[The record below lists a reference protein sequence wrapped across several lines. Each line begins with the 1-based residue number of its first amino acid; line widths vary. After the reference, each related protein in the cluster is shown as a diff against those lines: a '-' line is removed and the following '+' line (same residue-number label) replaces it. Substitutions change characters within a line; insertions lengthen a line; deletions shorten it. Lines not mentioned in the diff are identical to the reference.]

1 MSTSGWCV
9 DLRGV
14 NPESRGIASYAR
26 NLCNGLAEFSG
37 TSGCQGFLA
46 DASLSGWDDLK
57 LSRVDRLARGL
68 RLLPDLFVNRLVGG
82 SYVGVIHDL
91 IPLECT
97 DLDWR
102 SRKHKWLG
110 VWSRWMRRRAA
121 HAKALICVS
130 HATASSVRTFWPE
143 LESKIT
149 VIHEGVPRPCVDPV
163 RPAEITEP
171 GFVLMVARRDPHKN
185 LPRAIRAWS
194 QVDAQQLIIVGS
206 PDKRYPEVDASINQ
220 SKRRSHIIVLPYV
233 TESELEWLY
242 GNASA
247 LLFPSLVEGFGLPP
261 MEAALRS
268 CPVISSD
275 CGAVPELLQGQ
286 YRSINPKSE
295 TCIAQALTEVALRRP
310 SYRNPVIPALR
321 EHARKVVDLIDLK
334 IAEGSQA

>member
-1 MSTSGWCV
+1 MTSSGWWV

-14 NPESRGIASYAR
+14 DPDSRGIASYAR
-26 NLCNGLAEFSG
+26 NLCNGLAEVPG
-37 TSGCQGFLA
+37 ESGCQGFLA
-46 DASLSGWDDLK
+46 NGPLSGWNDLK
-57 LSRVDRLARGL
+57 LSRVDRMPRGL

-91 IPLECT
+91 IPLECM

-102 SRKHKWLG
+102 SRKHQWLG

-121 HAKALICVS
+121 KAKALICVS
-130 HATASSVRTFWPE
+130 RATASSVRTFWPE
-143 LESKIT
+143 LENKIT
-149 VIHEGVPRPCVDPV
+149 VIHEGVARPCVEPV
-163 RPAEITEP
+163 QPAGITEP

-185 LPRAIRAWS
+185 LPRAVRAWS
-194 QVDAQQLIIVGS
+194 QVDAPQLVIVGS
-206 PDKRYPEVDASINQ
+206 PDKRYPEVDASINL
-220 SKRRSHIIVLPYV
+220 SKRRSHIVELPDV

-275 CGAVPELLQGQ
+275 CGAVPELLKNQ
-286 YRSINPKSE
+286 YRSIDPTSE
-295 TCIAQALTEVALRRP
+295 ILIGQALTKSFVRAPNLDAL
-310 SYRNPVIPALR
+310 SIPTPQS
-321 EHARKVVDLIDLK
+321 HAKNISDLVHMVLT
-334 IAEGSQA
+334 EGGQG